1 MFKVEIYDFV
11 VMYNNT
17 VIIYQWVKSFKIIVD
32 NKIITQAE
40 QCSNEGDT
48 TFYIYVFVT
57 LSLKKIVTFH
67 KL

>member
-17 VIIYQWVKSFKIIVD
+17 IIIYQWVKAFKIIVD

-40 QCSNEGDT
+40 QCSNEGDK
-48 TFYIYVFVT
+48 TFYINVFVT
-57 LSLKKIVTFH
+57 LS
-67 KL
+67 